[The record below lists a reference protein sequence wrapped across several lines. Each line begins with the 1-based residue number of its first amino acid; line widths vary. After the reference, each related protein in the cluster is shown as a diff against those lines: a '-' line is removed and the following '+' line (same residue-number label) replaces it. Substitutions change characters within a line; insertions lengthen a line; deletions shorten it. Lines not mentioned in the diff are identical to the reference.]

1 MNRLLLIFT
10 MFLGFLGIP
19 LGAAD
24 EKPIPFSA
32 DDLGKLVTTNEK
44 EFATH
49 KGKTLLVTGEIE
61 SLNEP
66 YIFLKTNQSYKSG
79 QPVKICIRM
88 LDFRANKAKVG
99 ELVTLGG
106 ELEVDGVFG
115 PSLKN
120 GRAPITPKK

>member
-1 MNRLLLIFT
+1 MLLLVALL
-10 MFLGFLGIP
+10 LGVLVVP

-24 EKPIPFSA
+24 EKPFPFTA
-32 DDLGKLVTTNEK
+32 DDLGKLVVTNEK
-44 EFATH
+44 EFITY
-49 KGKTLLVTGEIE
+49 KGKTLLVSGEIE

-88 LDFRANKAKVG
+88 LDFRANKMKVG

-120 GRAPITPKK
+120 GRAPLPSKK